1 MNTVLL
7 RTSPA
12 PASAELSEVAA
23 NDDALVPAAA
33 ITHPLPSPATAPQ
46 PVAVATS
53 HTDAANSIDDDDYCL
68 GGYAGI

>member
-23 NDDALVPAAA
+23 NDDALAPTVAVAGPLPPPAA
-33 ITHPLPSPATAPQ
+33 APQ

-53 HTDAANSIDDDDYCL
+53 LPDAANSSEDDYYL

>member
-12 PASAELSEVAA
+12 PTRAELSEVAA
-23 NDDALVPAAA
+23 NDDSIVPVVAVAV
-33 ITHPLPSPATAPQ
+33 PLLLPAGAPQ
-46 PVAVATS
+46 PVALAAS
-53 HTDAANSIDDDDYCL
+53 RPNAANSSDDDYYL

>member
-12 PASAELSEVAA
+12 PAGAELSEVAA
-23 NDDALVPAAA
+23 NDDALAPAVAAA
-33 ITHPLPSPATAPQ
+33 VPLPPPAPASQ
-46 PVAVATS
+46 PVATATI
-53 HTDAANSIDDDDYCL
+53 HLDAANSIEDDYYV